1 MAFRGGGKSTTSMT
15 ALGYSRNVSV
25 ANTKKNPARLDR
37 HDSSAATV
45 SQKGNTMH
53 TAACAL
59 PAQCLPND
67 VRGAKYVSISADSR
81 ALHGNIPTHNN
92 CAFPVKRFFLLLA
105 TTPTTSFLRKTS
117 GRSVDRRS
125 GKTTQALFFVANLQR
140 KAHTRDQSRRRL
152 RGCST
157 STQSHKLS
165 KHKRVSLYS
174 SVHDKKKA
182 ACSV

>member
-1 MAFRGGGKSTTSMT
+1 MIGTILLPPRCHKRATQCIRLPVHCQHNACRTTCEGQNTFPSLQT
-15 ALGYSRNVSV
+15 AELY
-25 ANTKKNPARLDR
+25 
-37 HDSSAATV
+37 
-45 SQKGNTMH
+45 
-53 TAACAL
+53 
-59 PAQCLPND
+59 
-67 VRGAKYVSISADSR
+67 I
-81 ALHGNIPTHNN
+81 GNIPTHNN